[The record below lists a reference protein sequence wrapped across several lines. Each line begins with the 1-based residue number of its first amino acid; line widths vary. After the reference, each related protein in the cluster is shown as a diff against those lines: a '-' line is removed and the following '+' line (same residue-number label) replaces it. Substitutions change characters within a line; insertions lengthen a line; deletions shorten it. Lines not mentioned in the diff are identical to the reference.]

1 MAFPSPVSPF
11 AMLELE
17 TTALDEMA
25 WDELQEM
32 TDTEELDKVK
42 ELDDSETRE
51 ELTKLLL
58 ASKELEM
65 AALEELTSLEYEM
78 ESPTILELE
87 VPALN
92 EEDITG
98 ST

>member
-1 MAFPSPVSPF
+1 
-11 AMLELE
+11 MLELE